1 MTIAAA
7 ARSPARSIDRA
18 RFFAGIRQG
27 PFPGKMTA
35 DQVAGCE
42 HILDEWERRGLTD
55 LRSLAYMLATVKWE
69 TDHTMQPIR
78 EGGGLKYLKSKRYY
92 PAYGRGFVQLTWD
105 ANYKKMAKLIGVP
118 ELATNYDLA
127 LKPEIATAILFEGM
141 IRGTFTGKKLADY
154 FSVAKTDWINARRI
168 INGTDRASEIAGI
181 AKQFYADLLAASSD
195 AIVAA

>member
-1 MTIAAA
+1 MPNAAA
-7 ARSPARSIDRA
+7 ARAPARSIDRA
-18 RFFAGIRQG
+18 RFFAGIRQE
-27 PFPGKMTA
+27 PFPGKLTYG
-35 DQVAGCE
+35 QVQGCTV
-42 HILDEWERRGLTD
+42 ILDEWERRGLTD
-55 LRSLAYMLATVKWE
+55 LRWLAYMFATTKWE

-92 PAYGRGFVQLTWD
+92 PAYGRGYVQLTWA
-105 ANYKKMAKLIGVP
+105 ANYQKMAKLIGVP

-141 IRGTFTGKKLADY
+141 TRGTFTGKNLADY
-154 FSVAKTDWINARRI
+154 FNVAKTDWLNARRI

-195 AIVAA
+195 VTVAS